1 MLSHVVQTR
10 GSLTPAASPSAEPA
24 LVIEHREAL
33 IYMICAAAELEHALM
48 CEYLFAAF
56 SMKES
61 THEGLSEEQLA
72 AVNRW
77 RSIVLDVAG
86 QEMLHL
92 ALTANMLTALGASPH
107 LSRPNLPQPA
117 RHYPAAVKLALLP
130 FGEQALRHF
139 LYLERPEGMALDD
152 AEGLGALGEA
162 APVMAPDDIVPHSQE
177 FLTVGH
183 LYRSI
188 EEGFRHLVEKFG
200 ADRVFVGPPEA
211 QVTQT
216 TFGWPQLVAVTD
228 LASASAAIEQIVE
241 QGEGPRGDWRQAH
254 FGRFKT
260 VLDEYMAYRAADPA
274 FEPARPVV
282 AARVRQGEGEATGPL
297 ITDPLT
303 TKVADLSNVIYEVL
317 LLLLYR
323 LLSHIDETDEEV
335 TALANVAVGLM
346 FQGVEPVGK
355 VLSTMPVGPELP
367 GATAGAPFE
376 LFYQPD
382 YLLPHREAAWLLISE
397 RLAEAASF
405 AGRLAKDVAALGPVA
420 DALGRHAE
428 TVHTGAK
435 RRVEPTKG
443 DSQT

>member
-1 MLSHVVQTR
+1 M
-10 GSLTPAASPSAEPA
+10 
-24 LVIEHREAL
+24 
-33 IYMICAAAELEHALM
+33 
-48 CEYLFAAF
+48 
-56 SMKES
+56 
-61 THEGLSEEQLA
+61 
-72 AVNRW
+72 
-77 RSIVLDVAG
+77 
-86 QEMLHL
+86 
-92 ALTANMLTALGASPH
+92 
-107 LSRPNLPQPA
+107 
-117 RHYPAAVKLALLP
+117 
-130 FGEQALRHF
+130 
-139 LYLERPEGMALDD
+139 
-152 AEGLGALGEA
+152 
-162 APVMAPDDIVPHSQE
+162 
-177 FLTVGH
+177 
-183 LYRSI
+183 
-188 EEGFRHLVEKFG
+188 
-200 ADRVFVGPPEA
+200 
-211 QVTQT
+211 
-216 TFGWPQLVAVTD
+216 AVTD

-282 AARVRQGEGEATGPL
+282 AARVRQGEGEAAGPL

-303 TKVADLSNVIYEVL
+303 AKVADLSNVIYEVL

-335 TALANVAVGLM
+335 TTLANVAVGLM

-355 VLSTMPVGPELP
+355 VLSTLPVGPELP

-405 AGRLAKDVAALGPVA
+405 AGRLAKDVAALAPVA

-428 TVHTGAK
+428 TVHMGAK
-435 RRVEPTKG
+435 RSVKPTMG
-443 DSQT
+443 VSQT

>member
-1 MLSHVVQTR
+1 MLPHIVQTR
-10 GSLTPAASPSAEPA
+10 GTAKGPAVTSGEPA

-56 SMKES
+56 SLKE
-61 THEGLSEEQLA
+61 TTDEGLSQQQLA
-72 AVNRW
+72 AVKRW
-77 RSIVLDVAG
+77 RSAILGVAG

-152 AEGLGALGEA
+152 AEGMGALGEA
-162 APVMAPDDIVPHSQE
+162 VPLMTGDDIVPHAQE
-177 FLTVGH
+177 FSTVGH

-188 EEGFRHLVEKFG
+188 EAGFGRLAAKLG
-200 ADRVFVGPPEA
+200 AERLFVGPPQA
-211 QVTQT
+211 QVTGAL
-216 TFGWPQLVAVTD
+216 FRWPELIPVTD
-228 LASASAAIEQIVE
+228 LASASAAIEGIVE

-254 FGRFKT
+254 FGRFKA
-260 VLDEYMAYRAADPA
+260 VLDEYLAMKAADPG

-282 AARVRQGEGEATGPL
+282 AARVRPGEGDGAGPL

-303 TKVADLSNVIYEVL
+303 AKVADLSNVIYEVL

-323 LLSHIDETDEEV
+323 LLSRIDETDEEA
-335 TALANVAVGLM
+335 TTLANVAVGLM
-346 FQGVEPVGK
+346 FQGVEPVANLLGT
-355 VLSTMPVGPELP
+355 LPVGAELP

-397 RLAEAASF
+397 RLAEAAAF
-405 AGRLAKDVAALGPVA
+405 AERLSGPVPALGPVA
-420 DALGRHAE
+420 AALARHSE
-428 TVHTGAK
+428 TVGKGAN
-435 RRVEPTKG
+435 RIL
-443 DSQT
+443 S